1 MPGATTESAS
11 STIPPVVVHKVSR
24 DETYG
29 YRKRNPMRVVGGRSA
44 GMRNMLRSL
53 KGLQGQVVKYKRQA
67 SRRPPKP
74 GGAWWTPWLKLMGMR

>member
-1 MPGATTESAS
+1 MRE
-11 STIPPVVVHKVSR
+11 VSR

-29 YRKRNPMRVVGGRSA
+29 YRKRNSVRVVGGRSA

-53 KGLQGQVVKYKRQA
+53 NALKGLRGQVVRYKRQA
-67 SRRPPKP
+67 SCRPPKP